1 MSGAY
6 SIFPLRLVVVFNLTT
21 TNSRNAFQS
30 FCYGYCKCSI
40 WTLALSVTLWR

>member
-6 SIFPLRLVVVFNLTT
+6 SIFPLQLVVVFNLNT

-30 FCYGYCKCSI
+30 FVMV
-40 WTLALSVTLWR
+40 TASVQFGHLLYL

>member
-1 MSGAY
+1 MSGTY

-30 FCYGYCKCSI
+30 FV
-40 WTLALSVTLWR
+40 TVTASVQFGHLLYL